1 MCSGMV
7 HAVRGDETRNGAVPR
22 LVPSGELASHSLPG

>member
-7 HAVRGDETRNGAVPR
+7 HAVRGDETRNGAALR
-22 LVPSGELASHSLPG
+22 LVPSDELASHDLLG

>member
-7 HAVRGDETRNGAVPR
+7 HAVRGDETRNGAVLH
-22 LVPSGELASHSLPG
+22 LVPSDEVASHSLLG

>member
-7 HAVRGDETRNGAVPR
+7 HAVRGDETQNGAVSR
-22 LVPSGELASHSLPG
+22 LVPSDELASHSLLG